1 MEQII
6 YALLILMAVVLYA
19 AALIAFAVFLAP
31 FIAAGMALFIMAR
44 WLAGYIWVVHGV
56 IFVRSPEFQ
65 TIPPYRPEDEDEPAY
80 RQYFF
85 GPAIR
90 DLRQVITL
98 SVRHSRDMVQD
109 RGQWVIST
117 FFTAPSFTPLAA
129 IPLGVA
135 LAVGLAVGAVAAAG
149 LLTVAVTLHAVAVIL
164 VQGIARAAIGVLRAT
179 DTAVLRAKDIRGML
193 CPWCYQRN
201 EYPSYECPECH
212 RTHRDIR
219 PGRYGLRRR
228 RCQCDERLPTLLL
241 LGSHRLPAICLHC
254 GRRMSDETGRFSELV
269 LPLLGGRSAGK
280 TRLMAAMIMSIEEQA
295 RQSGDSV
302 SLADNETR
310 HSFEVL
316 REVLRIDGNVLA
328 TSRELPRA
336 HSLQI
341 ATPQG
346 RRLLH
351 MFDAAGERMV
361 DEDRTDELRYLR
373 YARVF
378 LFVLDPMSVPAFWSQ
393 LTEPER
399 HRIDR
404 ALASDAPPELVFQQS
419 VQTILRMG
427 TRLRRARLA
436 VAISKADL
444 IRHAGIVADRTDSSD
459 WAERWV
465 TNVLG
470 QGNLIRAMRN
480 EFAEVRFF
488 FTAAMIDAGGHVD
501 ESIAPVVSWCMGEGR
516 SVRRRGVPSIG
527 AHRRPLSSGEEPAAS
542 GL

>member
-1 MEQII
+1 MEELFF
-6 YALLILMAVVLYA
+6 ALLVIVAVLLYVA
-19 AALIAFAVFLAP
+19 AVITFAVFVAP
-31 FIAAGMALFIMAR
+31 FIAAGMALFIVAS
-44 WLAGYIWVVHGV
+44 WLAGYVRVVHGV

-65 TIPPYRPEDEDEPAY
+65 TVPPYRPEDEPEPAY

-85 GPAIR
+85 GPATR
-90 DLRQVITL
+90 DLRQVVTL
-98 SVRHSRDMVQD
+98 SLRRSREMVSD
-109 RGQWVIST
+109 RARWVNSS
-117 FFTAPSFTPLAA
+117 FFAAPRFTPLAA

-135 LAVGLAVGAVAAAG
+135 LVVGLAAGAVAAAG
-149 LLTVAVTLHAVAVIL
+149 LLAVAVTLHAVAVIL
-164 VQGIARAAIGVLRAT
+164 VQGIARASIGVLRAA
-179 DTAVLRAKDIRGML
+179 DTAVLRAKDIHGML

-201 EYPSYECPECH
+201 EYPSYECPGCH

-219 PGRYGLRRR
+219 PGRYGVIRR
-228 RCQCDERLPTLLL
+228 RCQCGERLPTLLL

-269 LPLLGGRSAGK
+269 LPFLGGRSAGK
-280 TRLMAAMIMSIEEQA
+280 TRLMAAMIMSIDEAAQ
-295 RQSGDSV
+295 RSGDSV

-316 REVLRIDGNVLA
+316 GEVLRMDGNVLA

-341 ATPQG
+341 AAPQG

-373 YARVF
+373 YAQVY

-393 LTEPER
+393 LTAPEQ

-404 ALASDAPPELVFQQS
+404 ALASDALPELVFQQS
-419 VQTILRMG
+419 AQTILRMG
-427 TRLRRARLA
+427 ARLRRARLA

-444 IRHAGIVADRTDSSD
+444 IGHAGILEGREDSSE
-459 WAERWV
+459 WAEQWL

-488 FTAAMIDAGGHVD
+488 FSAATIGADGQVD
-501 ESIAPVVSWCMGEGR
+501 QSIAPVVSWCMGGR
-516 SVRRRGVPSIG
+516 RSAPRRGVPSIG
-527 AHRRPLSSGEEPAAS
+527 AQHRPLSPGEEPAAS
-542 GL
+542 GR

>member
-1 MEQII
+1 MEGLFYVLII
-6 YALLILMAVVLYA
+6 IIVAALYLAAVVTF
-19 AALIAFAVFLAP
+19 ALFVAP
-31 FIAAGMALFIMAR
+31 IIAAGMAFFIMAR
-44 WLAGYIWVVHGV
+44 WLAGYVRVVHGV
-56 IFVRSPEFQ
+56 IFVRSPQFE
-65 TIPPYRPEDEDEPAY
+65 TIPPYQPEDEPEPAY

-90 DLRQVITL
+90 DLRQVIAL
-98 SVRHSRDMVQD
+98 SLRNSQEMVRD
-109 RGQWVIST
+109 RARWVNTS
-117 FFTAPSFTPLAA
+117 FFATPSFTPFAA

-135 LAVGLAVGAVAAAG
+135 LAVGLAIGAVAAAG
-149 LLTVAVTLHAVAVIL
+149 LLAVAITLHAVTVL
-164 VQGIARAAIGVLRAT
+164 LMQGVARAAIGLLRAT
-179 DTAVLRAKDIRGML
+179 DTAVLRAKDIHGML

-219 PGRYGLRRR
+219 PGRYGVVRR
-228 RCQCDERLPTLLL
+228 RCQCGESLPTLLL
-241 LGSHRLPAICLHC
+241 LGSHRLPAVCLHC
-254 GRRMSDETGRFSELV
+254 ERRMSDETGRFSEMV

-280 TRLMAAMIMSIEEQA
+280 TRLMAAMIMSIDEGA
-295 RQSGDSV
+295 RRSGNSV

-328 TSRELPRA
+328 TSGELPRA

-351 MFDAAGERMV
+351 MFDAAGERLV

-373 YARVF
+373 YARVY

-393 LTEPER
+393 LTEVER

-436 VAISKADL
+436 VAISKLDL
-444 IRHAGIVADRTDSSD
+444 IGHTRSLNGREASSE
-459 WAERWV
+459 WAEKWLA
-465 TNVLG
+465 NVLG

-488 FTAAMIDAGGHVD
+488 FTAAMIDADGHMD
-501 ESIAPVVSWCMGEGR
+501 DSTAPVVSWCTGEGR
-516 SVRRRGVPSIG
+516 STNRRGVPSIFS
-527 AHRRPLSSGEEPAAS
+527 HRRGEEPAAS